1 MEAVGCTPEGPGPHT
16 QHEDTIQ
23 EDQGDSRLESGL
35 YPLGPGLPLKVLGMG
50 VVRSETS

>member
-1 MEAVGCTPEGPGPHT
+1 MEAVGCAPEGPGPHI

-23 EDQGDSRLESGL
+23 EGHGDSRLEYSL
-35 YPLGPGLPLKVLGMG
+35 YPLGPGQPLKALGMG